1 MLVIFWILTGL
12 GIAGFLLLAITS
24 KSDESMFWFGLSA
37 GLLIIGVLSFLV
49 QSIVAIIFL
58 LIIAGLAFYNGFSDI
73 TLALNHPQ
81 TKYFLIPG
89 MFIAGAALLY
99 GILYYFPSFM
109 ENLVIVILG
118 SFALVF
124 GLFSILMGYF
134 QREDPEKVEL

>member
-1 MLVIFWILTGL
+1 MLAIFWILTGL

-37 GLLIIGVLSFLV
+37 GLLIIGVLSLLV

-58 LIIAGLAFYNGFSDI
+58 LIIAGLAFYNGFNDI
-73 TLALNHPQ
+73 TLALTHPQ

-89 MFIAGAALLY
+89 MFISGAALLF